1 MGGRKIEFKI
11 LRPVNPDGVSFV
23 KYCWG
28 ALTAQLGPE
37 YMNKHKKVMSRL
49 IQKLG
54 FKIDELSEGGLIE
67 GDLYFETDENDEPK
81 KMGAYRIVIYKQVK
95 EINQPVEVEWRGY
108 E

>member
-1 MGGRKIEFKI
+1 MRRVEFQI

-28 ALTAQLGPE
+28 ALAGQLGSE
-37 YMNKHKKVMSRL
+37 YMNKHKRKLSRL

-54 FKIDELSEGGLIE
+54 FKLDEHSEGGLIE
-67 GDLYFETDENDEPK
+67 GDLYLEIDDNNEPV
-81 KMGAYRIVIYKQVK
+81 KMGAKRIVVYKPVK
-95 EINQPVEVEWRGY
+95 EINEVIEVEHR

>member
-1 MGGRKIEFKI
+1 MRRIEFQI

-28 ALTAQLGPE
+28 ALAARLGSE
-37 YMNKHKKVMSRL
+37 YMNKHKRKLSKL

-54 FKIDELSEGGLIE
+54 FKLDEISEGGLIE

-81 KMGAYRIVIYKQVK
+81 KMGATKIVIYKPVK
-95 EINQPVEVEWRGY
+95 EITEKVEVEYR

>member
-1 MGGRKIEFKI
+1 MVRRAEFKI

-28 ALTAQLGPE
+28 ALVGQLGAE
-37 YMNKHKKVMSRL
+37 YMNKHKKTMSKL

-54 FKIDELSEGGLIE
+54 FKLDEISEGGLIE
-67 GDLYFETDENDEPK
+67 GDLYFETDENDNPK
-81 KMGAYRIVIYKQVK
+81 KMGAKRIVIYKPVK
-95 EINQPVEVEWRGY
+95 EINEIVEVEYR